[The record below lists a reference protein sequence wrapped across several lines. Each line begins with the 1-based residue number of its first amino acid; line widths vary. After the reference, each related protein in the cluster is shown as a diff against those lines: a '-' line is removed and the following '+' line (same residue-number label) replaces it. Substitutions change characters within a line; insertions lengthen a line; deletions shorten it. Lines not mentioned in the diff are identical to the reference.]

1 MAESGNRKATRLGL
15 TFGLLAFAL
24 AVMPSASFA
33 HHSVTATYDSS
44 RQVSLEGPFTRID
57 WVNPHAYLFI
67 NVEDSNGTVTNWALE
82 FGDILDLESAGWS
95 DDTLQIGDVISVNA
109 APSRRPAALGFANA
123 IVRSDSGQAVFTP
136 PDDAPVAASAAA
148 PRWPDGQVRLG
159 PERGEKGYWGQASV
173 VGRFEDTG
181 EEIVMNDDAILMDL
195 SDADRVAPFRPWSKA
210 LYERRQ
216 RRLLQDDPMTQ
227 YSPPGGPRQYH
238 SPVGFQFIE
247 QREVDRILVLLGGG
261 NRNWHDIRLD
271 GRPQVQADEAVRAY
285 YGTAVGRWDGDTLVV
300 DSVGFNERFWFS
312 RGGLPHTEELHLT
325 ERFSRTDYN
334 TLEYEVTVDDP
345 RTYTRP
351 WTGRWTIQW
360 VPDREIQEYFCE
372 EKAEETFVR

>member
-1 MAESGNRKATRLGL
+1 
-15 TFGLLAFAL
+15 
-24 AVMPSASFA
+24 
-33 HHSVTATYDSS
+33 
-44 RQVSLEGPFTRID
+44 
-57 WVNPHAYLFI
+57 
-67 NVEDSNGTVTNWALE
+67 
-82 FGDILDLESAGWS
+82 
-95 DDTLQIGDVISVNA
+95 
-109 APSRRPAALGFANA
+109 
-123 IVRSDSGQAVFTP
+123 
-136 PDDAPVAASAAA
+136 
-148 PRWPDGQVRLG
+148 
-159 PERGEKGYWGQASV
+159 
-173 VGRFEDTG
+173 
-181 EEIVMNDDAILMDL
+181 
-195 SDADRVAPFRPWSKA
+195 
-210 LYERRQ
+210 
-216 RRLLQDDPMTQ
+216 
-227 YSPPGGPRQYH
+227 
-238 SPVGFQFIE
+238 
-247 QREVDRILVLLGGG
+247 LLGGG